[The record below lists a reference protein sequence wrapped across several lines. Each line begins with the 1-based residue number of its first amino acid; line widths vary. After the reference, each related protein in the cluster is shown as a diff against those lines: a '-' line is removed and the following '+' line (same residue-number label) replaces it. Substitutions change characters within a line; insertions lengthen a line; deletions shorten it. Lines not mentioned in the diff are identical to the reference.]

1 MVDSLFAFDICEC
14 IDLLKALQ
22 KPTFMAL
29 ARIGMLCNRAE
40 FFAGQDN
47 VPILKRF
54 VHCWVVAF
62 MHTQI

>member
-1 MVDSLFAFDICEC
+1 MLTFDICER

-54 VHCWVVAF
+54 VHCWVVGF
-62 MHTQI
+62 TRTQI